1 MVLKKFL
8 TIFPRYRAY
17 FIFSAAMLLGGA
29 LFGYFQSEAI
39 QTIVKESLEHLM
51 NKVEEIQENPSPFN
65 MFWVIFKNNV
75 LAAMI
80 MMGLG
85 VFFAIYPVMAL
96 FMNGAL
102 IGYLLVTAQAS
113 GVNAGKLLVFGI
125 LPHGIVELTAIL
137 FSTMIGIKLGV
148 LSFRLLSGLFQR
160 QRRRLAGREFA
171 QHVNDLPYM
180 VILIIVLLFVAAVI
194 ESSVTPLLINTMLG
208 DEMNLLE

>member
-1 MVLKKFL
+1 MFKKFL
-8 TIFPRYRAY
+8 TIFPRYRTY
-17 FIFSAAMLLGGA
+17 FIFSAAVLLGGA

-75 LAAMI
+75 LAAM
-80 MMGLG
+80 MMLGLG
-85 VFFAIYPVMAL
+85 VFFAIFPVMSL
-96 FMNGAL
+96 FVNGAL
-102 IGYLLVTAQAS
+102 IGYLLITAQAS

-148 LSFRLLSGLFQR
+148 LSFRLLTGLFQS
-160 QRRRLAGREFA
+160 RRRQIVSRDYAK
-171 QHVNDLPYM
+171 HMSDLPYM
-180 VILIIVLLFVAAVI
+180 VGLIIVLLFFAAVI
-194 ESSVTPLLINTMLG
+194 ESSVTPLLVETMMG
-208 DEMNLLE
+208 DELKLLE